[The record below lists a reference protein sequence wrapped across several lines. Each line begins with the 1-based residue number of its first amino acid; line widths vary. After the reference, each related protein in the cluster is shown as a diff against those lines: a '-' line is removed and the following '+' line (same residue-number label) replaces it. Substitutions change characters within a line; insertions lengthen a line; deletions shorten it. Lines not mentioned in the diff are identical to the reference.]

1 MFPLK
6 IIFFIIFFSGLIA
19 FLGDRIGHYIGR
31 KRLTL
36 LKLRP
41 RLTANI
47 FSVITGI
54 LIALSAIAF
63 LLIISSTARTAFFE
77 SERLKTELKNYE
89 TQIKE
94 KNEQIQQSSQRLEE
108 LKNSEKNLQEKI
120 ENLKTEKISLTG
132 DVEKLKVIVE
142 ELLSSLKSVRAGEI
156 FVRVNDIL
164 LTQIISGGGHELQN
178 EKVLKEMLSL
188 ADSQLRI
195 KAKLLGQEIPANQR
209 ILWLSQEELKE
220 ALNFIKNH
228 PDSLAVRV
236 LAGQNAAVGEVVV
249 VHLEIFENQLI
260 FKKGEIIG
268 ETKIE
273 KTLAE
278 ETIAKKIQA
287 ALKKVR
293 QTAEKK
299 GLLPDKKGAVGTIP
313 YEKFYRLIQEV
324 KNSPHTLVNL
334 KIAAQQNIYTSGPM
348 DLLFIIDGTKI

>member
-120 ENLKTEKISLTG
+120 ENLKTEKISLSR

-164 LTQIISGGGHELQN
+164 LTQIIPGGHELES

-188 ADSQLRI
+188 TDSQLRI

-209 ILWLSQEELKE
+209 IIWLSQEELKE

-228 PDSLAVRV
+228 PNSLAVRV